1 MTTSTTTSCWT
12 RLTSQDCGR
21 VGLGDGH
28 DRRSTYGS
36 GHGSGLLGRST
47 GSGRVT
53 ENSLVPFDLS
63 RKLDARP
70 ARRALRAGDRPRR
83 VQYGLLSDL
92 CSIQGR
98 GDCPAD
104 RSEERRVGKEGEF
117 GWSV

>member
-53 ENSLVPFDLS
+53 ENSLVPFDLC
-63 RKLDARP
+63 RKPDARP
-70 ARRALRAGDRPRR
+70 TRQALHAGDRPRR
-83 VQYGLLSDL
+83 IQYALLSDL
-92 CSIQGR
+92 YSIQGR
-98 GDCPAD
+98 EHGP
-104 RSEERRVGKEGEF
+104 SEY
-117 GWSV
+117 